1 MSVSSNDYHGLW
13 RASANEG
20 VPYSEDFP
28 EALLVLPEFIDG
40 ALGAGKASIIDIKFN
55 ITNPKECEL
64 IVNDNGKGLI
74 SEKRMKEWSSK
85 DIGNNETEN
94 IYGHGSK
101 KALTKFCPEYNNA
114 KWSLYWRKQDKKG
127 FSSAL
132 NILSSPFNGLETK
145 HIEDDENEDICPI
158 KGTCWKINF
167 NLSVLGKLNNSKDI
181 INAIQEII
189 RVRYE
194 PSHYHKYIINI
205 EVTDGAIILNTKSTD
220 WKSLKECLESEIS
233 TGKIK
238 KISELKTTLDK
249 TTIDF
254 SLYEMIEDG
263 RVYKIPDMPTFG
275 KKNMNSSRIHIARNG
290 RYIEAMSYAKF
301 MGKEYHNSDNG
312 KIGFIIFTGEELPTP
327 CTTKVKMQEECPIFK
342 KMVNLIIKYKPTST
356 KLQEP
361 KVDQPKEEPLLV
373 QNIKKIAI
381 KKIKSSSE
389 IVKPKVEP
397 KVEHKVEHKVEPK
410 VKPKIEPKI
419 EPKVEAKVEAKVESK
434 IKIDKYIVEPEN
446 TNINNILQVIDIED
460 LNIFNKLYKK
470 YGYKFLI
477 DKLNEFNI

>member
-1 MSVSSNDYHGLW
+1 
-13 RASANEG
+13 
-20 VPYSEDFP
+20 
-28 EALLVLPEFIDG
+28 
-40 ALGAGKASIIDIKFN
+40 
-55 ITNPKECEL
+55 
-64 IVNDNGKGLI
+64 
-74 SEKRMKEWSSK
+74 
-85 DIGNNETEN
+85 
-94 IYGHGSK
+94 
-101 KALTKFCPEYNNA
+101 
-114 KWSLYWRKQDKKG
+114 
-127 FSSAL
+127 
-132 NILSSPFNGLETK
+132 
-145 HIEDDENEDICPI
+145 
-158 KGTCWKINF
+158 
-167 NLSVLGKLNNSKDI
+167 
-181 INAIQEII
+181 
-189 RVRYE
+189 
-194 PSHYHKYIINI
+194 
-205 EVTDGAIILNTKSTD
+205 
-220 WKSLKECLESEIS
+220 
-233 TGKIK
+233 
-238 KISELKTTLDK
+238 
-249 TTIDF
+249 
-254 SLYEMIEDG
+254 MIEDG

-477 DKLNEFNI
+477 DKLNEKLLSDKLNTFNI